1 MMARQQ
7 QSLLLLKP
15 KVRAATPAKKSSVK
29 KTQVKMTPV
38 KKAKAK
44 KTQVKKT
51 LQVVPAQVPQEDATL
66 VVGVS
71 AVAHQVDAVAA
82 QADEPA
88 PVVNAADVNAADVV
102 DVAIPAVPAVE
113 YEDVHTP
120 EANGSPPQRPP
131 QTELFLKSKGIVVLI
146 GI

>member
-1 MMARQQ
+1 M
-7 QSLLLLKP
+7 
-15 KVRAATPAKKSSVK
+15 PAKKRSVK
-29 KTQVKMTPV
+29 KAQEKMTPV
-38 KKAKAK
+38 KKTPAK

-51 LQVVPAQVPQEDATL
+51 LLVVPAQVPQED

-71 AVAHQVDAVAA
+71 AVAQ

-88 PVVNAADVNAADVV
+88 PVVHAADVV

-131 QTELFLKSKGIVVLI
+131 QTELFLKSKGIVVLN